1 CAPDILRTIV
11 LVSLPPRTRHDRTR
25 ALPSQRSRRLAIK
38 AFIEPSV
45 NERGHVSP
53 VGCQSLRVAAL
64 VEMPQPNST
73 HESRKPLQ
81 YFAEWLPP
89 RAEPFGENSPARTRL
104 TVPVEANGPPECRRV
119 QQHSARDAPASWR
132 YVRRTTPDSA
142 PPTLSTVETA
152 WRSGRPVP
160 DARPQGSALGRR

>member
-81 YFAEWLPP
+81 YFAEWLPLP
-89 RAEPFGENSPARTRL
+89 RAEPFDENSPARTRL
-104 TVPVEANGPPECRRV
+104 TVPVEANGSTECRLV
-119 QQHSARDAPASWR
+119 QQPSWRHAPVAWR

-142 PPTLSTVETA
+142 QPTPSTVETA
-152 WRSGRPVP
+152 WRS
-160 DARPQGSALGRR
+160 

>member
-1 CAPDILRTIV
+1 
-11 LVSLPPRTRHDRTR
+11 
-25 ALPSQRSRRLAIK
+25 
-38 AFIEPSV
+38 
-45 NERGHVSP
+45 VSP

-89 RAEPFGENSPARTRL
+89 RAEPFDENSPAGTRF
-104 TVPVEANGPPECRRV
+104 TVPVEANGSTECRPV
-119 QQHSARDAPASWR
+119 QQPSWRDAPVAWR
-132 YVRRTTPDSA
+132 YVRRTTPHAA

-152 WRSGRPVP
+152 WRSGRLVP

>member
-1 CAPDILRTIV
+1 MDRPSIELLIEVYRRSPSCVYTVTCEPRRAVSYRAKRARNRFNSQVCALTWSCSRRYSCSSLASSDSCAPDILRTIV

-81 YFAEWLPP
+81 YFAEW
-89 RAEPFGENSPARTRL
+89 
-104 TVPVEANGPPECRRV
+104 
-119 QQHSARDAPASWR
+119 
-132 YVRRTTPDSA
+132 
-142 PPTLSTVETA
+142 
-152 WRSGRPVP
+152 
-160 DARPQGSALGRR
+160 